1 MYAGSSNLK
10 CMEEEFRCMMML
22 MLLIIAV
29 LLDIARDYYLY
40 TVWITIFPHKN
51 QDHLVIR
58 DSNGTHYTELVSNR
72 NFFFHHGNT

>member
-29 LLDIARDYYLY
+29 LLDITGDYYLY
-40 TVWITIFPHKN
+40 TVWITGFHIK
-51 QDHLVIR
+51 IR
-58 DSNGTHYTELVSNR
+58 FILFSVTQTGLIIQN
-72 NFFFHHGNT
+72 